1 MRNQAL
7 IGVSVFAFGL
17 FMAWELGDKIAA
29 NDMGSIA
36 LVALTCVALVV
47 AIKILGNWRL
57 GFYSFL
63 IWLLFEDLVR
73 KYLGNNMA
81 IYFAKDVLVGLTYV
95 ALFVDIRRGRAA
107 TFRPPFR
114 FFLYIFLWL
123 GMVQIFNPNSPN
135 VLYGLMGAKIYFFYI
150 PLMFVSYALIRNDED
165 LRKFLVVN
173 ALLAGVI
180 STLGIAQAVLG
191 NGFLNPTVLAPD
203 LRDLGD
209 LDKVS
214 PLTNQILSLPTAV
227 FVSTGRFAYY
237 LIVSVI
243 LVMGSAGYLLLYTKR
258 SRKFVYV
265 AFALVLSATLFSGS
279 RGAVVYVVASV
290 LVLAVG
296 FLWGGPWRW

>member
-7 IGVSVFAFGL
+7 IGVGIFIFGL
-17 FMAWELGDKIAA
+17 FMAWELGGKIVDNDVSWLAFAA
-29 NDMGSIA
+29 VGFVG
-36 LVALTCVALVV
+36 VAV
-47 AIKILGNWRL
+47 AIKILRDWRL

-81 IYFAKDVLVGLTYV
+81 IYFAKDVLAGLTYI
-95 ALFVDIRRGRAA
+95 AFFVDIRRGRAA

-114 FFLYIFLWL
+114 LFFYLFLWL
-123 GMVQIFNPNSPN
+123 GIVQIFNSNSPSI
-135 VLYGLMGAKIYFFYI
+135 VYGLMGAKIYFFYV

-173 ALLAGVI
+173 AVLAGVI
-180 STLGIAQAVLG
+180 SSLGIAQAVLG
-191 NGFLNPTVLAPD
+191 NTFLNPTTLAPD

-237 LIVSVI
+237 LILSVI
-243 LVMGSAGYLLLYTKR
+243 LVVGSAGYLLLYTKR
-258 SRKFVYV
+258 SRK
-265 AFALVLSATLFSGS
+265 L
-279 RGAVVYVVASV
+279 
-290 LVLAVG
+290 
-296 FLWGGPWRW
+296 